1 MLVYQRVR
9 PMGKPLLPPAA
20 RHKDPTHP
28 MSPMTTSFK
37 SSKTEP
43 RMGTKSSG
51 TLATC
56 NTWCQGSKGSKGSKG
71 WKETT
76 QGGEHLFDPLETMPS
91 LLDSTLVSPWSS
103 FRFNRHV
110 RVLKI
115 SGPTCRF
122 DIWTLSIYDFRNSSA
137 LPWSFYG

>member
-1 MLVYQRVR
+1 MLNYQRV
-9 PMGKPLLPPAA
+9 LPPAG
-20 RHKDPTHP
+20 HKDPTHP

-56 NTWCQGSKGSKGSKG
+56 NTWSQGSKGSKGSKG
-71 WKETT
+71 WKGW
-76 QGGEHLFDPLETMPS
+76 QGGEHLFDLLETMPS

-103 FRFNRHV
+103 FRFNYQHV

-115 SGPTCRF
+115 SGPTCGF
-122 DIWTLSIYDFRNSSA
+122 DIWTLSISNYFRKSSA
-137 LPWSFYG
+137 LPPVLWLTVIHPAP

>member
-1 MLVYQRVR
+1 MLVYQRAR

-56 NTWCQGSKGSKGSKG
+56 NTWCQGSKGSKG